1 MNKPGKKSGRS
12 RSLRNQDEESQD
24 SINPNQDF
32 ESHIC
37 YKCETTYHKENDKLI
52 MCERCDKWVCLT
64 CTEYSDEEYDFLS
77 TISLPWFCEP
87 CRIPTVEAAKSD
99 NLIENRCKEY
109 FQTIREELVQVRI
122 QMDTKIGKVDSK
134 LTQEI
139 VELRKKVNDQEKN
152 IETKIQGK
160 LSDTAEVGIREL
172 EDRDVRKANIVI
184 FNAQE
189 SESDNSEERISH
201 DKNYVQEMQ
210 KQMGIDVTVKAVLR
224 LGARGAGDCPIK
236 IKLKN
241 RKLLLQEM
249 KKKQAKSNKDQE
261 DVKWVIRQGKVIKG
275 RLVKKDGEERV

>member
-1 MNKPGKKSGRS
+1 M
-12 RSLRNQDEESQD
+12 
-24 SINPNQDF
+24 
-32 ESHIC
+32 
-37 YKCETTYHKENDKLI
+37 
-52 MCERCDKWVCLT
+52 
-64 CTEYSDEEYDFLS
+64 
-77 TISLPWFCEP
+77 
-87 CRIPTVEAAKSD
+87 
-99 NLIENRCKEY
+99 
-109 FQTIREELVQVRI
+109 QVRI

-189 SESDNSEERISH
+189 SESDNSEEQISH